1 MKKKWLHFLLRVRA
15 SAAVFFLCVSV
26 FLLSCSKKEE
36 QIPAGI
42 IPKEKMVQVMVDVHL
57 AEARLQMN
65 MAIDNSF
72 VTKQSYYK
80 FIFQKYKISYAD
92 LSTSYNYYSAHPEV
106 FSKIY
111 DEVITELSKKQAE
124 ASKK

>member
-1 MKKKWLHFLLRVRA
+1 MKKNRLQFSSRIHA
-15 SAAVFFLCVSV
+15 SAAVFFLCLSF
-26 FLLSCSKKEE
+26 FLFSCSKKEE
-36 QIPAGI
+36 QIPAAI

-65 MAIDNSF
+65 MAIDNNF
-72 VTKQSYYK
+72 ITKQSYYK
-80 FIFQKYKISYAD
+80 FIFQKYNITYAD
-92 LSTSYNYYSAHPEV
+92 LTVSYNYYSAHPEV